1 MRTLLTGRA
10 IVDGLGG
17 SGLSLFC
24 WDEPIELELTTEEP
38 RGYARRSTGED
49 ARAYIGLLIGLCE
62 TCVFPDCF

>member
-17 SGLSLFC
+17 SGLFLFC

-38 RGYARRSTGED
+38 P
-49 ARAYIGLLIGLCE
+49 GLR
-62 TCVFPDCF
+62 